1 MISPTAS
8 TLLLSLPTFLARGE
22 GGMAKKYIIRRRLG
36 AEVHPRRAGA
46 EISLLPLPTMHC
58 RPGGKEGEEA
68 ISR

>member
-1 MISPTAS
+1 MD
-8 TLLLSLPTFLARGE
+8 
-22 GGMAKKYIIRRRLG
+22 IIRGMLG

-58 RPGGKEGEEA
+58 GPEGKEVEEA